1 MKNLMPRFLSKS
13 ALVAGAVLS
22 VATAASAD
30 TLDFSGLSQGY
41 QNTTT
46 LVLSNATI
54 TSFGQNLYVGAAGI
68 GKEICAI
75 NNGNC
80 QADMGI
86 TFNSVI
92 SGLTFVTSG
101 FDTGDMINVSAYNG
115 ATFLGSVAHA
125 SNGLVNMAAFSNV
138 TRIYIDDSSTGAG
151 FAYDQFNFNVTAVPE
166 PETYALMLAG
176 LGLLGAVARRRK
188 AKQAA

>member
-1 MKNLMPRFLSKS
+1 MSRFLFKA
-13 ALVAGAVLS
+13 ALVGGAALS
-22 VATAASAD
+22 LSAAASAD
-30 TLDFSGLSQGY
+30 TLDFSGLTMGY

-46 LVLSNATI
+46 LVLPNATI
-54 TSFGQNLYVGAAGI
+54 TSYGQNLYVGAAGI

-75 NNGNC
+75 NGGSC
-80 QADMGI
+80 EADIGI

-92 SGLTFVTSG
+92 NGLNFVTSG
-101 FDTGDMINVSAYNG
+101 FDSGDKINVSAYNG
-115 ATFLGSVAHA
+115 ATFLGSVFHA

-151 FAYDQFNFNVTAVPE
+151 FGYDHFNFNVTAVPE

-176 LGLLGAVARRRK
+176 LGLVSAVTRRRK
-188 AKQAA
+188 AKQYA